1 MCELLGMSFNR
12 AVGCRFSFER
22 FAKRGV
28 DNPHGWGIA
37 LYPEGSRAAQV
48 LKEPL
53 KAGTSKLAEFVGK
66 YTHFNSDIF
75 LSHIRYAT
83 SEVSYANTH
92 PFVGEL
98 NGREYAFA
106 HNGTLF
112 NYQEGLPLGR
122 WKPIGST
129 DSEFAF
135 CYLLSKM
142 EDIYPIR
149 NDESFISLENIM
161 KEINQYGNFN
171 CLFTDGEYLFCY
183 RDKNGYRGLC
193 YTERKP
199 PYHNNNAKL
208 IDADVEINFKET
220 KEPGERGVVVATAPL
235 TDETWQDIVPGTL
248 IVFLGGKQVFPV
260 NEEDEEDLE
269 EKILL
274 ALHRIRTSPSR
285 VCVFVIASTVGM
297 KLDEAHKVLQ
307 PLIDEGLI
315 KQDSRD
321 QDGPFDPHSTYYTVR
336 AKREEIDQLLHEDT
350 AKVRAPKTDL
360 NFSEAGNSD
369 KIQACVNC
377 LIYYKKGT
385 TFCRKC
391 LCGIMDLDKQIADII
406 FCLNE
411 KGYKTR
417 FSCAG
422 HGGDSVPYISF
433 NTDIEKMDPPLYFDW
448 DRGKDNRNL
457 RMIPYNK
464 AMGITRKKMQQTIS
478 EETLEEY
485 RLKNLEVLR
494 EWAKNL
500 PVREE

>member
-12 AVGCRFSFER
+12 LVGCRFSFER

-37 LYPEGSRAAQV
+37 LYPEGSRAVQV

-75 LSHIRYAT
+75 LSHIRHAT
-83 SEVSYANTH
+83 SEISYANTH
-92 PFVGEL
+92 PFVREL

-199 PYHNNNAKL
+199 PYHNDNAKL
-208 IDADVEINFKET
+208 VDADVEINFKET

-248 IVFLGGKQVFPV
+248 VVFREGEQVFPIH
-260 NEEDEEDLE
+260 DENLD
-269 EKILL
+269 EKILH
-274 ALHRIRTSPSR
+274 ALYKIRTSPHR
-285 VCVFVIASTVGM
+285 VDVFAISNTVGIR
-297 KLDEAHKVLQ
+297 LNRVQNVLQ

-321 QDGPFDPHSTYYTVR
+321 SGGPFEPYSTYYTVR
-336 AKREEIDQLLHEDT
+336 AKREEIDQLLQKDT
-350 AKVRAPKTDL
+350 AEVQVPKTDL
-360 NFSEAGNSD
+360 NFSRAGNLD
-369 KIQACVNC
+369 KVLACINC

-385 TFCRKC
+385 AFCRKC
-391 LCGIMDLDKQIADII
+391 LCRIMDLDEQIADVI
-406 FCLNE
+406 FCLNK
-411 KGYKTR
+411 KGYKTKSCCVGHEG
-417 FSCAG
+417 FSEFG
-422 HGGDSVPYISF
+422 INFDV
-433 NTDIEKMDPPLYFDW
+433 DIDINDIALPLNFEW
-448 DRGKDNRNL
+448 DRRNS
-457 RMIPYNK
+457 RAIKMIPYNK
-464 AMGITRKKMQQTIS
+464 AMGITRKKMQQTVS
-478 EETLEEY
+478 EETLEQY
-485 RLKNLEVLR
+485 RLRDLEALR

-500 PVREE
+500 PIKKN